1 MKEQTLNINYQIAEL
16 SELNETEQTLVK
28 KAMEA
33 TNNSYANYSHFYV
46 GAACL
51 LARSEE
57 SSLVPIRRMP
67 HSLLVFAQSEV
78 PSSAHSLTI
87 RNRPSSPWP

>member
-33 TNNSYANYSHFYV
+33 TNNS
-46 GAACL
+46 
-51 LARSEE
+51 
-57 SSLVPIRRMP
+57 
-67 HSLLVFAQSEV
+67 
-78 PSSAHSLTI
+78 
-87 RNRPSSPWP
+87 